1 MGMPVEPTFDQDGF
15 RGRTNVP
22 DPSGLN
28 AAFDGSDAAKDA
40 DFSYDVDTIL
50 RLRLVIKQT
59 NAATTNAID
68 STTEFI
74 FQYNN
79 TGAGWINIGAVGGGS
94 EDVDFVA
101 STGFADHDNT
111 TQLFGS
117 ATFETGD
124 GLETNAIS
132 DSVVFTEL
140 TTSETEMELAL
151 IINSGQVA
159 NDDTIQIRALYSAG
173 DASPPATPMSGTT
186 VPTITVVEGAPST
199 LYPPHLFDSSVSYSG
214 DRLIL
219 PHNNSIIGF

>member
-1 MGMPVEPTFDQDGF
+1 MGMPIAPTYDQDGF

-22 DPSGLN
+22 DPSGIN
-28 AAFDGSDAAKDA
+28 AVFDGSDAAKDTN
-40 DFSYDVDTIL
+40 FSFDVDTIF

-59 NAATTNAID
+59 NVLAEAHD
-68 STTEFI
+68 DLTTEFI

-79 TGAGWINIGAVGGGS
+79 SGVEWLDIGAVGGGS

-111 TQLFGS
+111 TQVIG
-117 ATFETGD
+117 AGTFVVGD

-132 DSVVFTEL
+132 DSVTFTDL
-140 TTSETEMELAL
+140 ALRETEMELAL

-159 NDDTIQIRALYSAG
+159 NDDTIQIRALFSAA
-173 DASPPATPMSGTT
+173 DASPPATPMSSTT
-186 VPTITVVEGAPST
+186 IPTITVIEAASNA
-199 LYPPHLFDSSVSYSG
+199 YPPHLFDSSVSYSG